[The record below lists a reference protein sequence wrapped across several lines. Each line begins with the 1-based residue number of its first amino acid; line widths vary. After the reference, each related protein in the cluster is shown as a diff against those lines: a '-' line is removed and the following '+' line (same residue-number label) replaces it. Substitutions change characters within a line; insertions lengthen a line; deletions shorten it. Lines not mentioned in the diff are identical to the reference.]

1 MLKRIKRHQK
11 NIQQRS
17 IHEQMLKY
25 LEMTASLYT
34 EYQENILA
42 DSVRLTKLL
51 FCVYRG
57 LPVSTLYRTF
67 NVLLVSTLHD
77 KVPGSGVEVKFD
89 EL

>member
-1 MLKRIKRHQK
+1 
-11 NIQQRS
+11 
-17 IHEQMLKY
+17 MLKY
-25 LEMTASLYT
+25 LKMTAGLHT

-57 LPVSTLYRTF
+57 LPVTTLNRTF
-67 NVLLVSTLHD
+67 NILLVSTLHD
-77 KVPGSGVEVKFD
+77 KVPGSGVEVRLD